1 MIFHC
6 VNIQIFIF
14 DYSFSSQWISGL
26 FSILRHLNIAV
37 MNIHCQDLFFFFCSF
52 AFVCIALNF
61 LRNLGVEFWGYNE
74 YIFFFFTKELQIILH
89 SASSSLFL
97 LAMYEN
103 LHYSIFFSEFGVV
116 NLNFIYFYWHVV
128 VTHSLNLQFPDD

>member
-1 MIFHC
+1 MDIRALFN
-6 VNIQIFIF
+6 VDAFE
-14 DYSFSSQWISGL
+14 YSCYEHSLSLSF
-26 FSILRHLNIAV
+26 
-37 MNIHCQDLFFFFCSF
+37 FFFFCSF

-61 LRNLGVEFWGYNE
+61 LRNLGVEFWGYMSI
-74 YIFFFFTKELQIILH
+74 YLFFTKELQIILH

-128 VTHSLNLQFPDD
+128 VTHSLNLQFSDD

>member
-14 DYSFSSQWISGL
+14 DYSFSLQWISGL

-37 MNIHCQDLFFFFCSF
+37 MNIHCQDLFFFCSF